1 MLKNLTT
8 QLKCKNAFE
17 GKTMNF
23 QSRYKL
29 VNPNSPISVEFTI
42 KIIPS
47 KKTLG
52 QSGLSGEVHI
62 FFAFKEKIILILHCF
77 QNIKEK
83 REETL
88 SNSWD

>member
-1 MLKNLTT
+1 MLKNLTN

-62 FFAFKEKIILILHCF
+62 FLHLRKNNTNSTLF
-77 QNIKEK
+77 SEHRGEERGNIF
-83 REETL
+83 
-88 SNSWD
+88 

>member
-23 QSRYKL
+23 QNRYKL
-29 VNPNSPISVEFTI
+29 VNLNSPISAEFTI

-62 FFAFKEKIILILHCF
+62 FLHQGKTNTNSTLF
-77 QNIKEK
+77 SEHRGEE
-83 REETL
+83 RENTF
-88 SNSWD
+88 